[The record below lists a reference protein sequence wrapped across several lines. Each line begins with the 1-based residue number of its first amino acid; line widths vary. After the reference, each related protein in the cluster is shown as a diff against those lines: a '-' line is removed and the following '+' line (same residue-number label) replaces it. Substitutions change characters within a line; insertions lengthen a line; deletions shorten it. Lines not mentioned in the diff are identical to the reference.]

1 MITSG
6 AGPTITH
13 PHGLTLI
20 EINQVEG
27 NSQASN
33 TTWAKPLGDDLYE
46 ISRPLSLISGFDVG
60 DVVRAVASL
69 DQATP
74 TVIEMVQKGGY
85 RTLHVSFVRDVSTAD
100 QQVVLDE
107 LSKWNATYE
116 MSFERFYT
124 VVVPRDNHEA
134 ICEYLKSLAP
144 AAILRFEP
152 EVDIGTLTRSHFL
165 EI

>member
-1 MITSG
+1 MIKSG

-13 PHGLTLI
+13 PDGLILI
-20 EINQVEG
+20 QINQVEG
-27 NSQASN
+27 NRQASN

-46 ISRPLSLISGFDVG
+46 ISHPLSLISGFDVG
-60 DVVRAVASL
+60 DVVRAIASS

-85 RTLHVSFVRDVSTAD
+85 KTLHVSFIKSVSIAD
-100 QQVVLDE
+100 QQVILDE
-107 LSKWNATYE
+107 LSMRNATCE

-124 VVVPRDNHEA
+124 VVVPKDNHDA
-134 ICEYLKSLAP
+134 ICEYLRPLAA

-152 EVDIGTLTRSHFL
+152 EVDISTLTRSHFL